1 MILKNYINIS
11 IKNIVRNKKNTLKI
25 FSITLFSFILFI
37 LTTSL
42 LLPLLLKT
50 T

>member
-25 FSITLFSFILFI
+25 FSITLFHLYYLF
-37 LTTSL
+37 
-42 LLPLLLKT
+42 
-50 T
+50 